1 LNGLLNYSCRL
12 VYTRCNRC
20 LFDPC
25 ERTYAR
31 IGRIRPIKL
40 LAGGHNDPR
49 YPPVVHRHD
58 PVAERVGLRAIV
70 RNQQD
75 AEGLLFAE
83 GVEAFQPGL
92 FYGASSIDVG
102 SSAMIR

>member
-1 LNGLLNYSCRL
+1 
-12 VYTRCNRC
+12 
-20 LFDPC
+20 
-25 ERTYAR
+25 
-31 IGRIRPIKL
+31 
-40 LAGGHNDPR
+40 
-49 YPPVVHRHD
+49 
-58 PVAERVGLRAIV
+58 LRAIV

-75 AEGLLFAE
+75 AEGLLCAE